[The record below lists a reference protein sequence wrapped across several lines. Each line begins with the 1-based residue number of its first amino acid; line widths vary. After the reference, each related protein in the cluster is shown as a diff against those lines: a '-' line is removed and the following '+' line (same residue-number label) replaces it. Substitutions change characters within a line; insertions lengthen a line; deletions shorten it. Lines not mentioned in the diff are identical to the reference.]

1 VTAHSK
7 LGVTKLGVIGWPI
20 GHSRSPAMQTAGLQ
34 ALGLDWEYAAHAVT
48 PDEIELFIEHGAKH
62 GFRGVNVTIPH
73 KETAF
78 KLSKPDELAGRTG
91 AVNTLVFEEGGGA
104 RGYNTD
110 VHGFTAW
117 AAEVGAKLEGTA
129 VVLGAGGAARAVA
142 VALHGQARAA
152 VVARTPRHFIVDGHE
167 LTVTRWDDAM
177 LPKLLAR
184 ADLLIDATPRGLDD
198 SQPAM
203 DLSALPAHAFVLD
216 LVVAKET
223 ALTRAAKARG
233 LQASAGAPMLLH
245 QGARALE
252 LWTGKPAPIE
262 IMRKALAAAL

>member
-1 VTAHSK
+1 
-7 LGVTKLGVIGWPI
+7 
-20 GHSRSPAMQTAGLQ
+20 MQTAGLQ
-34 ALGLDWEYAAHAVT
+34 ALGLDWEYAAHAVA
-48 PDEIELFIEHGAKH
+48 PDEMELFVRHGAKH

-78 KLSKPDELAGRTG
+78 KLSTADELATRVG

-142 VALHGQARAA
+142 VALQGQARTA
-152 VVARTPRHFIVDGHE
+152 VVARTPRHFVVDGHE

-184 ADLLIDATPRGLDD
+184 ADLLIDATPRGLD
-198 SQPAM
+198 PALPAL
-203 DLSALPAHAFVLD
+203 DVSALPAHAFVLD
-216 LVVAKET
+216 LVVARET
-223 ALTRAAKARG
+223 PLTKAAKARG
-233 LQASAGAPMLLH
+233 LQAATGAAMLLH
-245 QGARALE
+245 QGARSLE

-262 IMRKALAAAL
+262 AMRQALDAAL